1 MPATGEDAFRRFYE
15 EILVMVREAVPPT
28 RIVQKIRRAIPD
40 PDSRRVLLGHLRDS
54 RDAFEAEGEDS
65 AATTLDRVIERL
77 EGA

>member
-1 MPATGEDAFRRFYE
+1 MPASGEDAFRRFYE

-28 RIVQKIRRAIPD
+28 RIVQEIRRAIPD

-54 RDAFEAEGEDS
+54 RDAFEAEGEDN